1 MMETIHTFLNEKDY
15 HIKGFSLI
23 VKKNFSQISWVSLHG
38 SCFLGVNIFAIECKL
53 IQCTQFLEI
62 FLIIQRLLTF
72 SKVLL
77 MLTCLLH

>member
-1 MMETIHTFLNEKDY
+1 MNSEKSEALNVNLHKR
-15 HIKGFSLI
+15 
-23 VKKNFSQISWVSLHG
+23 FSQISWVSLHG
-38 SCFLGVNIFAIECKL
+38 SCFLGVNIFAIKCIL

-77 MLTCLLH
+77 IYDMFASLNNIEKSCL